1 MSRYADFHLQ
11 RALTTQQQMAE
22 MLQSKGTERKSF
34 NAATIS
40 ALLHLT
46 EDKQLFY
53 TSKFGRFVCAPW
65 GIKPAGSHAAMHGPP
80 NVLSKRQSEAIL
92 GPVCMCVGLQTGR
105 FGLCVFRIYSAVSA
119 EFRFHRLLA
128 DLTALLCSLIS
139 PVNVGLQ
146 LIGNELASVSL
157 LCFCTAVKGAHTLS
171 LKDKPPTVCKNS
183 SLLCINQF
191 TVECRGTV

>member
-46 EDKQLFY
+46 EDKQPISSHFPSHSVPYIFY
-53 TSKFGRFVCAPW
+53 TSTFGRFVCAPW

-157 LCFCTAVKGAHTLS
+157 LCFLYSC
-171 LKDKPPTVCKNS
+171 
-183 SLLCINQF
+183 
-191 TVECRGTV
+191 